1 VKLDEKAMAEER
13 AESLAIEKRAYIY
26 GRTAP
31 AELNPVAQA
40 E

>member
-1 VKLDEKAMAEER
+1 MAQAR
-13 AESLAIEKRAYIY
+13 AEALEIEKRAYIY

-40 E
+40 Q